1 MSAEK
6 ILSAWKQ
13 KKYKPVYWLQ
23 GEEEY
28 YIDMLVDFAEH
39 EMLPAEEAGF
49 NLTVF
54 YGKDADWAS
63 VMNACKRYPMFAD
76 RQVVVIKEAQ
86 QMKDIEKLESYI
98 AAPLASTILVVAYKG
113 KLLDKRTK
121 LNKTIQSAAE
131 VFNSEKIKEYKM
143 HEWIGELVKSKGYS
157 INPKSIALLEEHIGN
172 DLSRIANEIDKLSL
186 NLTGKKVIEEDDI
199 EKYIGISKEYNVFE
213 LQDAIAKKDL
223 LKALRIIQYFESNP
237 KAVPIQMALPAL
249 YAFTS
254 KVYGAFGLADSSD
267 NALKPLFYYN
277 VSALQ
282 QCRLMMKNYGFAGIE
297 KLILLLNHYNLRSV
311 GVGDSGTSG
320 PLLMK
325 EMVAKMML

>member
-6 ILSAWKQ
+6 ILTGWEQ

-28 YIDMLVDFAEH
+28 YIDMLVNFAEH
-39 EMLPAEEAGF
+39 KMLPESEAGF

-54 YGKDADWAS
+54 YGKDADWAA
-63 VMNACKRYPMFAD
+63 VVNACKRYPMFAE
-76 RQVVVIKEAQ
+76 RQVVLIKEAQ
-86 QMKDIEKLESYI
+86 QMKDIEKLEPYI
-98 AAPLASTILVVAYKG
+98 SAPLSSTIFIVAYKG
-113 KLLDKRTK
+113 KTLDKRTK
-121 LNKTIQSAAE
+121 LNKTIQAAAE
-131 VFNSEKIKEYKM
+131 VFNSEKIKEYKIQ
-143 HEWIGELVKSKGYS
+143 EWIGELVKSKGYS
-157 INPKSIALLEEHIGN
+157 IKPKCIALLEEHIGN
-172 DLSRIANEIDKLSL
+172 DLSRIANEVDKLSL
-186 NLTGKKVIEEDDI
+186 NLAGKKVIEEDDI

-213 LQDAIAKKDL
+213 LQDAIARKDL
-223 LKALRIIQYFESNP
+223 VKALKIIQYFESNP

-249 YAFTS
+249 YAFIS
-254 KVYGAFGLADSSD
+254 KVYGAFGLADNSD

-282 QCRLMMKNYGFAGIE
+282 QGKLMMKNYGFPGIE
-297 KLILLLNHYNLRSV
+297 RLILLLNHYNLRSI